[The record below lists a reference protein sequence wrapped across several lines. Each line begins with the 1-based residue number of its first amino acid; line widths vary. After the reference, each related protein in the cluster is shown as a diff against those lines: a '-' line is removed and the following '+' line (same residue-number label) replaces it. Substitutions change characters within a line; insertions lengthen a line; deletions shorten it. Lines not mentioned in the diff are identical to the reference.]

1 MPPPSPSASAR
12 FTGSSPGLTLKPTEQ
27 QINKWFA
34 AGASLCRDKACDRAG
49 EVRSIVVVAAE
60 GAQVLV
66 AGEFR
71 HRAHIALG
79 PLERSR
85 DREMAQPLRTDR
97 KPGLGSELAHD
108 VVDRR
113 TGQTLPFAGPVEI
126 DKQRTGFGAAGLE
139 PGGERGPGWLR
150 QAHQLL
156 FL

>member
-1 MPPPSPSASAR
+1 MPEPAR
-12 FTGSSPGLTLKPTEQ
+12 PAALDLTAGCRLV
-27 QINKWFA
+27 A
-34 AGASLCRDKACDRAG
+34 VGGASLCRDKAGDRAG

-60 GAQVLV
+60 GAQVLG
-66 AGEFR
+66 AGECR

-85 DREMAQPLRTDR
+85 DREMAQSLRTDR
-97 KPGLGSELAHD
+97 KPGLGSEPAHD

-139 PGGERGPGWLR
+139 PSGERSPGRLG

-156 FL
+156 LL